1 MNPYTLPGIIH
12 TPEEIIKTVSR
23 VTSIPIKQMQSKTR
37 KRKVVMARQIAMYF
51 IIMKTKTSER
61 VTGEMFG
68 NRDHSTVNWAK
79 TTVNN
84 LVRFDKDY
92 RYTFQKVK
100 TELCKRVS

>member
-1 MNPYTLPGIIH
+1 MNPYTLPGVVY
-12 TPEEIIKTVSR
+12 TPEEIIKVVSR
-23 VTSIPIKQMQSKTR
+23 VTKIPIKQMQSKSR
-37 KRKVVMARQIAMYF
+37 KREVVTARQIAMYF
-51 IIMKTKTSER
+51 MVKETKLSEVR
-61 VTGEMFG
+61 IGARF